1 MQNNNPLSETDA
13 EDEFLETPG
22 YVASFGLE
30 NTGDFYFLC
39 KTFVKFTYNQ
49 VTFMSTASKLRA

>member
-49 VTFMSTASKLRA
+49 VTFI